1 MNAKLFGFLLFFV
14 VLHSFTQIG
23 IAEETRIWSAIL
35 PMPPAHVIGL
45 DRFVGCSILNVSK
58 KAIRDVELA
67 MFSPA
72 KLGNASLGSGG
83 IGSLEPE
90 RSLIIF
96 AGSVPAGINNVFCRA
111 TFDGKRRDVR
121 GSVTAFTEDQ
131 VPIFT
136 ITFE

>member
-1 MNAKLFGFLLFFV
+1 MECDTPNAPRAC
-14 VLHSFTQIG
+14 HRPRQICRVQY
-23 IAEETRIWSAIL
+23 IKRQQ
-35 PMPPAHVIGL
+35 
-45 DRFVGCSILNVSK
+45 